1 MNTPDS
7 ISRTETIAAPLA
19 RAGKAPWENMLS
31 SINMAWKMAL
41 MIAVMSLG
49 AIGVALTS
57 VQGLGVMRYHLSNIY
72 DFMLIPIVAI
82 NQADTSLADTQL
94 HLDALRHPG
103 LTPVDQ
109 ATNISDV
116 QASEATAVEILT
128 RYDTEWVTT
137 SSPEFTA
144 ILRNLGRM
152 DLQKDELSTLAAY
165 HTAYDKYVQTR
176 EAYLASVGAGTPD
189 DQLGNQAVDL
199 LAQARQQLA
208 RLIAVNNEFAQL
220 SNQAAVSAY
229 RQTLINT
236 GLAFSLTLLLGLAA
250 SYVIARSITWRLGSL
265 ADAASSV
272 QQGNL
277 TLSLTVTGQ
286 DEIAKLSEAFNDMTT
301 QLRDLIGTL
310 EQRVAERTRVAEQ
323 RATQI
328 AAGAQVAR
336 VATSV
341 LDPEQLVTQ
350 VVDLI
355 QKRFDYYYVGLFLLD
370 ESSHFAV
377 LQAGTG
383 EAGHVMKEHGHR
395 LEVGGDSM
403 VGWACAR
410 QEARIALDVDQE
422 AKRFANPLLPKT
434 RSEMALP
441 LRAGDRVIGALD
453 VQSTLDAAFDENDVA
468 ALQGMADQIATA
480 MENARL
486 FQETQKALQ
495 ERDSL
500 SGLLVR
506 QGWQEYLTQVRGA
519 RFAEFGQA
527 GTRPAGPDSLFTPSG
542 PFALRIP
549 LELRGQTLGTLVME
563 RSNDGQPW
571 QTDEAETIRAVAQ
584 QATLALDSARLFE
597 EAQMA
602 AARERLLNEIT
613 ARIRSTA
620 TLDGVLNSAV
630 REISALTGASYAAIE
645 LELAEEAQG
654 QAAR

>member
-19 RAGKAPWENMLS
+19 RARKGPWENMLS
-31 SINMAWKMAL
+31 NINMAWKMAL

-94 HLDALRHPG
+94 HLDALRHPE

-109 ATNISDV
+109 ATNIRDV

-144 ILRNLGRM
+144 ILRDLGRM
-152 DLQKDELSTLAAY
+152 DLQKDELSALAAY

-176 EAYLASVGAGTPD
+176 ETFLASVGAGTPD
-189 DQLGNQAVDL
+189 NQLGNQAVDL

-250 SYVIARSITWRLGSL
+250 SYVIARSITRRLGSL
-265 ADAASSV
+265 AEAASSV

-277 TLSLTVTGQ
+277 TLSLTATGQ
-286 DEIAKLSEAFNDMTT
+286 DEIAKLSKAFNAMTT

-310 EQRVAERTRVAEQ
+310 EQRVAERTHVAEQ

-328 AAGAQVAR
+328 AAGAQIAR

-350 VVDLI
+350 VVTLI
-355 QKRFDYYYVGLFLLD
+355 QERFGFYYVGLFTVD
-370 ESSHFAV
+370 ESGRYAV
-377 LQAGTG
+377 LRHGTG
-383 EAGHVMKEHGHR
+383 EAGWVLRESKHR
-395 LEVGGDSM
+395 LEVGGNSM
-403 VGWACAR
+403 VGWVCDKR
-410 QEARIALDVDQE
+410 QARIALDAGQDAV
-422 AKRFANPLLPKT
+422 RFANPLLPDT
-434 RSEMALP
+434 RSEIALP
-441 LRAGDRVIGALD
+441 LQVGDRVLGALD
-453 VQSTLDAAFDENDVA
+453 VQSTQTDAFDENDIAV
-468 ALQGMADQIATA
+468 LQGMADQIATA

-486 FQETQKALQ
+486 FQQSQQALQ
-495 ERDSL
+495 ERNLL

-506 QGWQEYLTQVRGA
+506 RGWQEYLTQMQSA
-519 RFAEFGQA
+519 RSAEFGET
-527 GTRPAGPDSLFTPSG
+527 GTQPVGPDSKFT
-542 PFALRIP
+542 LRIP
-549 LELRGQTLGTLVME
+549 LELRGQTLGALVME
-563 RSNDGQPW
+563 RSSDGQPW

-584 QATLALDSARLFE
+584 QATLALDSARMFE
-597 EAQMA
+597 EAQMT

-613 ARIRSTA
+613 ARIRSTT

-645 LELAEEAQG
+645 LELAEVG
-654 QAAR
+654 